1 MSLVLRPDTEMSFDI
16 LSFITPPNG
25 RPCHMYKKVERLQAK
40 TRCPLV
46 ARHNVVTTNVVTAS
60 AVAAREGTEKERKI
74 DWKVL
79 QTKFV
84 VILEQTWW

>member
-1 MSLVLRPDTEMSFDI
+1 MADLVTCTIRSNVCKPRPVVH
-16 LSFITPPNG
+16 LS
-25 RPCHMYKKVERLQAK
+25 R
-40 TRCPLV
+40 
-46 ARHNVVTTNVVTAS
+46 VTTNVVTAS
-60 AVAAREGTEKERKI
+60 AAAAREGTEKERKI